1 MTKTKNKKGAKAP
14 EEFNMNEYMKHQI
27 ETMLVSIETFRT
39 GIQLG
44 ATQDDGIIDKNEE
57 KILKKTEKAAD
68 KFSAQLKKL
77 LGE

>member
-1 MTKTKNKKGAKAP
+1 
-14 EEFNMNEYMKHQI
+14 MNEYMKHQI
-27 ETMLVSIETFRT
+27 ETMLVSIETFRN